1 MERGPDLLQNGL
13 VKVFGD
19 AIVFSLRS
27 VTVSFLV
34 VPAFLR
40 GLENSSLKYSPPR
53 SERGHLIQ
61 VLYGSTFLS
70 FMDLYDISL
79 PFCSFTRVTLSS
91 DCRRLLRLFLF

>member
-70 FMDLYDISL
+70 FMVHGPLRYFFAI
-79 PFCSFTRVTLSS
+79 
-91 DCRRLLRLFLF
+91 LLIHKSHTVV